1 MPPGMPLTSRR
12 AAEKGVQVIRNS
24 RIVCFLRDTNTA
36 LDLLLRWWSLYA
48 VPLAIGA
55 FSLVALTF
63 LESPYSNLGGA
74 SRFIGDTL

>member
-1 MPPGMPLTSRR
+1 
-12 AAEKGVQVIRNS
+12 
-24 RIVCFLRDTNTA
+24 LRDTNTA